1 MSGKVNRPRR
11 DQFRRFTRMPT
22 RWGDHD
28 SYGHVNNVVYYSYCE
43 SAITAFLVEQGTL
56 DIADSPVI
64 GLIVN
69 SGCTYFSSIGF
80 PDQISVAMKI
90 SHLGNS
96 SARYELALFRNDEN
110 EASAAAHIVYVYV
123 DRASNTSV
131 PIPETIRTVLAT
143 LAD

>member
-1 MSGKVNRPRR
+1 MSNKLKRPCREE
-11 DQFRRFTRMPT
+11 FRYFTQMPT

-56 DIADSPVI
+56 EIASSPVI
-64 GLIVN
+64 GLIIN
-69 SGCTYFSSIGF
+69 SGCTYFAPIGF
-80 PDQISVAMKI
+80 PDQVNVGMRI

-96 SARYELALFRNDEN
+96 SARYELALFRNDEQ
-110 EASAAAHIVYVYV
+110 EAAAAAHIVYVYV

-131 PIPETIRTVLAT
+131 PIPEAVRIVLAR

>member
-1 MSGKVNRPRR
+1 MSNRLKRPCR
-11 DQFRRFTRMPT
+11 DEFRHFTQVPT
-22 RWGDHD
+22 RFGDND
-28 SYGHVNNVVYYSYCE
+28 AFGHVNNVVYYSYCE

-56 DIADSPVI
+56 DIANSPVI

-80 PDQISVAMKI
+80 PDQITVAMKI
-90 SHLGNS
+90 SRLGNS
-96 SARYELALFRNDEN
+96 SARYELALFRNDEHV
-110 EASAAAHIVYVYV
+110 AAAAAHIVYVYV

-131 PIPETIRTVLAT
+131 PMPQTVRSALAR

>member
-1 MSGKVNRPRR
+1 MSGKIARPRR
-11 DQFRRFTRMPT
+11 DEFRRFTQMPT

-56 DIADSPVI
+56 DIASSPVI

-69 SGCTYFSSIGF
+69 SSCTYFSPIVF
-80 PDQISVAMKI
+80 PDQISVGMKI

-96 SARYELALFRNDEN
+96 SARYELALFCNDEH
-110 EASAAAHIVYVYV
+110 EAAAAAHIVYVYV

-131 PIPETIRTVLAT
+131 PIPESVRTVLAR